1 MKLHLKVITYRNQ
14 PPIAPISALFDE
26 QGGSLGRTA
35 GNNCVLPDPERF
47 ISSKHAAISFQGQRF
62 VITDTSTNGLYL
74 DDSGQPL
81 GRDNSAELHNGQRLV
96 IGDYTIEIVIDD
108 ELPAMGASPFGDS
121 LPQAI
126 EDDFLAPPRGEDMS
140 LPELEGTG
148 PTSEPFPSTPSNL
161 FAEGAGEIG
170 GIPESN
176 DFFAAS
182 SAISSESSTPYPES
196 ASEADN
202 IPSENQFFQPP
213 QSMPESGGIPAQGGF
228 SQSSQSIPDDWDIL
242 GDMGVT
248 GQPSTTPPPEA
259 AITPPPPQP
268 QPSLSPQPAIQ
279 RTPSS
284 TSSVDALKILLK
296 GANMESLEVAPE
308 ESEALLETIGE
319 LMREMVGGLMEVL
332 RARAEIK
339 SEFRMQ
345 LTTIRPV
352 ENNPLKFSAGVDEA
366 LRNLL
371 APQSDA
377 YLPPRVALN
386 EAMDN
391 IEAHQL
397 AVMAGMQ
404 AALSAMLKRFEP
416 GTLERYFE
424 NKGGRSLLG
433 SKKSWYWEQ
442 FEEKY
447 KEVLSEAED
456 NFQDLFGEEFARAYQ
471 DQTAKLVQA
480 RNLTQKDEI

>member
-1 MKLHLKVITYRNQ
+1 MKLHLKVITYQNQ
-14 PPIAPISALFDE
+14 PPTAPLLTVIDE
-26 QGGSLGRTA
+26 QGGAVGRTP
-35 GNNCVLPDPERF
+35 GNAFVLPDPERF
-47 ISSKHAAISFQGQRF
+47 ISSKHAMISFQDHRF

-81 GRDNSAELHNGQRLV
+81 GRDNSAGLQNGQRLI
-96 IGDYTIEIVIDD
+96 IGDYTIEILIDE
-108 ELPAMGASPFGDS
+108 ELPAMGASPFGDN
-121 LPQAI
+121 LPHAI
-126 EDDFLAPPRGEDMS
+126 ENDLLAPTPGEDRGFPQLES
-140 LPELEGTG
+140 SGATPEH
-148 PTSEPFPSTPSNL
+148 FPSTPSSL
-161 FAEGAGEIG
+161 FDNSVDEIG
-170 GIPESN
+170 QFPQNN
-176 DFFAAS
+176 DFFSAS
-182 SAISSESSTPYPES
+182 GSMSREASTPFPES

-213 QSMPESGGIPAQGGF
+213 QSIPESGNIPAQGGF

-242 GDMGVT
+242 GDMEIT
-248 GQPSTTPPPEA
+248 GQPATIPPPEA
-259 AITPPPPQP
+259 VISPPPSQP
-268 QPSLSPQPAIQ
+268 QSNLSPQPTMQ
-279 RTPSS
+279 RT
-284 TSSVDALKILLK
+284 TSSNGSVAALKILLK
-296 GANMESLEVAPE
+296 GANMENMEVAPE
-308 ESEALLETIGE
+308 ESEAVLETIGE

-352 ENNPLKFSAGVDEA
+352 ENNPLKFSASIDDA

-377 YLPPRVALN
+377 YLPPREALN
-386 EAMDN
+386 EAMEN

-404 AALSAMLKRFEP
+404 AALSSMLKRFEP
-416 GTLERYFE
+416 GALERYFE
-424 NKGGRSLLG
+424 SKGGRSLLG

-471 DQTAKLVQA
+471 EQTSKLIQA
-480 RNLTQKDEI
+480 RNLIQDK